1 MTVDLG
7 RQQQIQG
14 LSVFGDD
21 NQPNKFYV
29 MPDQPRFRIDDQ
41 TKKPVFKFIKYKMPV
56 DRPDGKKGGGFV
68 IFDSQFVVP
77 PDKLAKIQSAL
88 DSQVQSATQASGG
101 PPMTAEI
108 DHIPFTEATASLTL
122 LDTSGVFVSKVDS
135 PGKPSVFGS
144 MVCPFTAELTPEG
157 ATILEAAMSGSGGVA
172 QVSYDLHFPATFP
185 PITGTIWFDASKFY
199 SFYQSVDKSGGSW
212 DSGNDTER
220 DTQTSEFISSNS
232 GNVTF
237 DFSNLGNLDPDTAKK
252 VHDAIENWGWG
263 QIDAATKAI
272 TLPDITPGT
281 NTGDHGMDH
290 YSSDQS
296 TYEEASFYRT
306 ISEQEGISFE
316 TNQGGTLPNIVDMGF
331 KWSDFCV
338 EVDLNDPFFATISAS
353 VAVNADFAK
362 YGINS
367 VDVHME
373 YTKTTPPTD
382 KDFHFAK
389 PDDLY
394 KFDSD
399 TANGDMTYAYSFQVN
414 YTDQNQAYQ
423 APLVT
428 TDHTAITI
436 NANDLGILYTQLTI
450 GNVDFVKTPKVQV
463 AVTYPDPDGAGQPI
477 SQQFMFDANTKAP
490 QSMLAVLLK
499 PVDKPFTYVVTYILD
514 DGTQMVMNAV
524 QSQSSQIFINS
535 PFVLHTFSFLAE
547 GDFSNVIDNIF
558 LKMAYTDDANKIQQS
573 TDYTFTGTQRQ
584 KDWAIPIVSG
594 SKGTISYSG
603 VVSYKNHTTDNL
615 PPASTT
621 SDLITF
627 GPPNQVSVSVL
638 PDATL
643 IDFSKVKLIT
653 VNLEYQDTANQ
664 IDVKQEFK
672 LMQGATVQPWT
683 FYARDP
689 SKTSYSW
696 TADFY
701 MATTP
706 PTVVKTPP
714 ATSSDSD
721 LILMMPS

>member
-7 RQQQIQG
+7 RQQQIEG

-21 NQPNKFYV
+21 NQSNKFYV

-68 IFDSQFVVP
+68 IFDSQFVVLP
-77 PDKLAKIQSAL
+77 GTLAKIQSAL
-88 DSQVQSATQASGG
+88 DSQVQAATQSSGG

-108 DHIPFTEATASLTL
+108 DHIPFTDATASLTL

-157 ATILEAAMSGSGGVA
+157 ATMLEAAMSGSGGVA

-220 DTQTSEFISSNS
+220 DTQQTEFISSNS

-237 DFSNLGNLDPDTAKK
+237 DFSNLGNLDADTAKK

-272 TLPDITPGT
+272 TLPDITPAT
-281 NTGDHGMDH
+281 ATGDHGMDH
-290 YSSDQS
+290 YSSNQS
-296 TYEEASFYRT
+296 TYEEASFSRT
-306 ISEQEGISFE
+306 INEREGISFE
-316 TNQGGTLPNIVDMGF
+316 TNQGATLPNIVEMGF
-331 KWSDFCV
+331 KWSDFADD
-338 EVDLNDPFFATISAS
+338 VDLNDPFFATISAS
-353 VAVNADFAK
+353 VAENADFAK
-362 YGINS
+362 YAINS
-367 VDVHME
+367 VDVHLE

-382 KDFHFAK
+382 KDFHFTK

-394 KFDSD
+394 KFDAD
-399 TANGDMTYAYSFQVN
+399 TANGDMNYAYSFQVN
-414 YTDQNQAYQ
+414 YTDQSNAYQ
-423 APLVT
+423 AALVT

-436 NANDLGILYTQLTI
+436 NANDLGILYAELTI
-450 GNVDFVKTPKVQV
+450 GHVDFTKTPKVQV

-477 SQQFMFDANTKAP
+477 SQQFMFDVNTKGP

-499 PVDKPFTYVVTYILD
+499 PVDKPYTYVVTYILD
-514 DGTQMVMNAV
+514 DGTQMVMDAV
-524 QSQSSQIFINS
+524 QSQASQVFINS

-547 GDFSNVIDNIF
+547 GDFTNSIDNIF
-558 LKMAYTDDANKIQQS
+558 LKMSYEDDVNKIQQS
-573 TDYTFTGTQRQ
+573 TDYTFSASARQ
-584 KDWAIPIVSG
+584 KDWQIPIVAN

-603 VVSYKNHTTDNL
+603 VISYKNHTTENL
-615 PPASTT
+615 PSASTT
-621 SDLITF
+621 SDLIEF
-627 GPPNQVSVSVL
+627 GPPNQVIVSVL

-653 VNLEYQDTANQ
+653 VNLEYQDPANQ

-696 TADFY
+696 TAAFY

-706 PTVVKTPP
+706 PTVVNTPT

-721 LILMMPS
+721 LILMMPG